1 MKDTHRWTKSRK
13 LMIAVDCI
21 LCLTIIVS
29 AMLIVIDKSR
39 IKNGVIY
46 DGKDIPT
53 TTTTAATEKTTK
65 KAAGTVSARLMF
77 AGDNV
82 VHRGIFR
89 EANDRADGD
98 GYDFSYA
105 YDGIRD
111 IISLSDLAFINQETV
126 MDTDSEISS
135 YPLFNSPP
143 EVLDELIDIG
153 FDVFN
158 QSNNHILDMDTDGAR
173 NDIQLFNSKKAT
185 LTGLYETEDELLKA
199 HTVDV
204 NGIKFAFAGVT
215 YSFGENEPYEDSDI
229 GLLCLTDER
238 YSEEETNQRLET
250 MLSNAKKESDVVCV
264 SVHFNDSDST
274 EPSETQQEIVKK
286 LLDCGADI
294 IIGTGPQ
301 VLQPIEY
308 MKNSDGE
315 QALVM
320 WSLGTLISCHD
331 TPDYLLGGIADV
343 VVKKDNA
350 TNKITIE
357 SAQLIPTITHYGEE
371 ISDVRII
378 PFCDYTVELANG
390 HGIEEENFY
399 EYIDNYYSE
408 MYGNKLEKDYR

>member
-82 VHRGIFR
+82 VHRGIFG
-89 EANDRADGD
+89 EANSRADGD

-126 MDTDSEISS
+126 IDTDSEISS
-135 YPLFNSPP
+135 YPLFNSPS

-153 FDVFN
+153 FDIFN

-173 NDIQLFNSKKAT
+173 NDMRLFASKKAT

-215 YSFGENEPYEDSDI
+215 YFFGENELYEDSDI

-315 QALVM
+315 QALVI

-343 VVKKDNA
+343 VVKKDNV
-350 TNKITIE
+350 TNKISIE
-357 SAQLIPTITHYGEE
+357 SAKLIPTITHYGEE

-378 PFCDYTVELANG
+378 PWSSYTVELANG